1 MLWKLRRHRVIFFTA
16 MSKQVEMENTKVFYL
31 RDYLAI

>member
-1 MLWKLRRHRVIFFTA
+1 MQTQGYFFTA

-31 RDYLAI
+31 RDYLVI